1 MSLSSQLSTLVTRLG
16 TEFKTVY
23 SLTGSLS
30 SLATTD
36 KTSLVSAI
44 NEVRTAATTMI
55 DDTSTTSTD
64 KSWSASKITA
74 AILQVKN
81 DILGGV
87 GTAYDTL
94 QEIVTQLTADE
105 GVVAGILT
113 SLGNRLRFDAAQTLT
128 GGQQTQGQ
136 ANLGVYSTTQIGDP
150 TTDFVVAF
158 NSALA

>member
-128 GGQQTQGQ
+128 GGQQTQSQ
-136 ANLGVYSTTQIGDP
+136 ANLGVYSTTKIGDP
-150 TTDFVVAF
+150 TTDFVAAF
-158 NSALA
+158 TSALA

>member
-105 GVVAGILT
+105 GVVAGMLT
-113 SLGNRLRFDAAQTLT
+113 SLGTRLSFDAAQT
-128 GGQQTQGQ
+128 
-136 ANLGVYSTTQIGDP
+136 
-150 TTDFVVAF
+150 
-158 NSALA
+158 